1 MNKLAKP
8 ILNRGIIMVVLAI
21 FFTSCGVYSFN
32 DATVP
37 PEVQTIKI
45 GYIQNRA
52 QYINPQ
58 LSPKLTDEFIKK
70 ITQQTKLR
78 RIEDNS
84 ADYVIEAE
92 ITNYMVTTSGV
103 SQSQAST
110 NRLSIGVHVTHY
122 DNHLNKVNEY
132 DISRDFDFPASQSL
146 TQAEANLMDKDGGII
161 KTLSDEIF
169 NKIFSNW

>member
-1 MNKLAKP
+1 MRKKVKYILACA
-8 ILNRGIIMVVLAI
+8 AI
-21 FFTSCGVYSFN
+21 AVALVSCGIYSFN
-32 DATVP
+32 DASIP
-37 PEVQTIKI
+37 PEVRTIKV

-58 LSPKLTDEFIKK
+58 LSPKLTDAFIRKL
-70 ITQQTKLR
+70 TQQTKLR
-78 RIEDNS
+78 RVEDNS

-103 SQSQAST
+103 SQNQAAT
-110 NRLSIGVHVTHY
+110 NRLSVGVHITHY
-122 DNHLNKVNEY
+122 DNHLNKVNEH

-146 TQAEANLMDKDGGII
+146 TQAEAQLMDKDGGIV
-161 KTLSDEIF
+161 KTITDEIF

>member
-1 MNKLAKP
+1 MYKGL
-8 ILNRGIIMVVLAI
+8 RYIIV
-21 FFTSCGVYSFN
+21 FTTIITFASCGVYSFN
-32 DATVP
+32 DVSIP
-37 PEVQTIKI
+37 PEVKTIKI

-58 LSPKLTDEFIKK
+58 LSPKLTDELIKK
-70 ITQQTKLR
+70 VTQQTKLR

-84 ADYVIEAE
+84 ADYVIDAE

-103 SQSQAST
+103 SQERAST
-110 NRLSIGVHVTHY
+110 NRLSVGIHITQY
-122 DNHLNKVNEY
+122 DNFLNKVNEY
-132 DISRDFDFPASQSL
+132 DISRDFDFPATQSL
-146 TQAEANLMDKDGGII
+146 TQAETQLMNDQNGGMI

>member
-1 MNKLAKP
+1 MQKSSKYL
-8 ILNRGIIMVVLAI
+8 LVVVAI
-21 FFTSCGVYSFN
+21 AIAFISCGIYSFN
-32 DATVP
+32 DASIP
-37 PEVQTIKI
+37 PEIKTIKI

-58 LSPKLTDEFIKK
+58 LSPKLTDGLVRK

-78 RIEDNS
+78 RVEDNS
-84 ADYVIEAE
+84 ADYVIDAE

-103 SQSQAST
+103 SQNQAAT
-110 NRLSIGVHVTHY
+110 NRLSVGAHITHY

-132 DISRDFDFPASQSL
+132 DITRDFDFPASQSL
-146 TQAEANLMDKDGGII
+146 TQAEAQLMDKDGGIV
-161 KTLSDEIF
+161 KTLTDEIF